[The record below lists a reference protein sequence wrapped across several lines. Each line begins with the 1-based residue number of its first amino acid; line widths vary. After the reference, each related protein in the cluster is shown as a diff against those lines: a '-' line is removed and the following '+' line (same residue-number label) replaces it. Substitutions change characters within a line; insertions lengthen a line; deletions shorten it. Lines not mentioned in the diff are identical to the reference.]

1 VIEADKVPFAPGLSG
16 KGEPKLVARLL
27 TAGEDFEILA
37 GVPAN
42 KCAAFEA
49 RARGAGVTVTEI
61 GQLVEGHNQTTVLF
75 EGQPLGLSRR
85 AFVHGVEEK
94 R

>member
-1 VIEADKVPFAPGLSG
+1 MAPIVATVIGAPM
-16 KGEPKLVARLL
+16 KCA
-27 TAGEDFEILA
+27 A
-37 GVPAN
+37 VPAN

-49 RARGAGVTVTEI
+49 RARDAGVTVTEI